1 MFAVQVSHKMIVSNL
16 FQLERDVDFPPVAFG
31 DLVDV
36 ADSDVILLEP
46 ELDGVADDFNFCA
59 NASLV
64 MAADFMASRIKF
76 GPSLRVDIRLISLDR
91 RKISTFLAGVIPDSF
106 AVRF

>member
-1 MFAVQVSHKMIVSNL
+1 MFAVQVSHKMIVMSSFLNQSWTVL
-16 FQLERDVDFPPVAFG
+16 RMT
-31 DLVDV
+31 
-36 ADSDVILLEP
+36 
-46 ELDGVADDFNFCA
+46 FNFCA
-59 NASLV
+59 KASLV

-76 GPSLRVDIRLISLDR
+76 VSSLRVNIRLISLDR

>member
-1 MFAVQVSHKMIVSNL
+1 MFAVQVSHKMIVMSSFLNQSWTVL
-16 FQLERDVDFPPVAFG
+16 QMT
-31 DLVDV
+31 
-36 ADSDVILLEP
+36 
-46 ELDGVADDFNFCA
+46 FNFCA

-91 RKISTFLAGVIPDSF
+91 HKISTFLAGVIPDSF

>member
-1 MFAVQVSHKMIVSNL
+1 MFAVQVSHKMIVMSSFL
-16 FQLERDVDFPPVAFG
+16 KQSWTVLRMM
-31 DLVDV
+31 
-36 ADSDVILLEP
+36 
-46 ELDGVADDFNFCA
+46 FNFCA

-76 GPSLRVDIRLISLDR
+76 GPSLRVDIRLISLDS